1 MDPATLECLALM
13 DFPQLNCSLCLSNNR
28 QCTTSV
34 ARSGMKLSENLESNI
49 DQLVTEAFAELHPS
63 RPFIPGETNIPV
75 TGKVFGQEEL
85 RAATKASL
93 DFWLTSGPYTE
104 QFESRFAKVVGMR
117 HAFMVNSGSSAN
129 LLALSSLTSPAHGER
144 TLKPGNEVITV
155 AAGFPTTVT
164 PILQNGLVPVYVDVD
179 PETYVAI
186 DEQMEAAVSSST
198 KAIMMAHTLGNPF
211 NLDFVQDL
219 AKKHNLWLIE
229 DSCDGLG
236 GTYRGQTLGSFGDLS
251 TFSFYPAHHITTGEG
266 GAVLVKK
273 VAHKRIVESFRDWG
287 RDCWCA
293 PGCDNTCLKRY
304 EWILGEL
311 PEGYDHKYTYS
322 HLGYNLKSGDIQAAI
337 GLEQLDRLE
346 TFIELRRR
354 NWAYLLNGLKDLEE
368 YFVLPKATENSVPS
382 WFGFALTV
390 KPGAPKTRN
399 QIVQELN
406 DKKIG
411 TRLLFGGNLLRQPA
425 FISAPRRVISNLENT
440 DRIMNDT
447 FWIGVW
453 PGLSI
458 EMLDYMITTSHEM
471 FEKS

>member
-1 MDPATLECLALM
+1 MAQLEI
-13 DFPQLNCSLCLSNNR
+13 
-28 QCTTSV
+28 
-34 ARSGMKLSENLESNI
+34 KLSEPI
-49 DQLVTEAFAELHPS
+49 DSKIDLLVTDAFAVLHPS
-63 RPFIPGETNIPV
+63 GDFIAGETNIPV
-75 TGKVFGQEEL
+75 TGKVFGETEL

-93 DFWLTSGPYTE
+93 DFWLTAGPYTE
-104 QFESRFAKVVGMR
+104 EFENRFAKTVGMR
-117 HAFMVNSGSSAN
+117 HSFMVNSGSSAN
-129 LLALSSLTSPAHGER
+129 LVALSSLTSPAHGDR
-144 TLKPGNEVITV
+144 ALKSGDEVITV

-164 PILQNGLVPVYVDVD
+164 PILQNGLVPVYVDVH
-179 PETYVAI
+179 PETHVAL
-186 DEQMEAAVSSST
+186 DEQLEAAIGPKT

-211 NLDFVQDL
+211 NLDLVQEL
-219 AKKHNLWLIE
+219 VKKHNMWLIE
-229 DSCDGLG
+229 DSCDALG
-236 GTYRGQTLGSFGDLS
+236 GTYRGQNLGTFGDLS

-266 GAVLVKK
+266 GAVLIKS

-304 EWILGEL
+304 KWSLGEL

-337 GLEQLDRLE
+337 GLAQLDRLE
-346 TFIELRRR
+346 TFVSLRRR
-354 NWAYLLNGLKDLEE
+354 NWAYLSNGLKDLED
-368 YFVLPKATENSVPS
+368 FLVLPKASENSDPS

-390 KPGAPKTRN
+390 KQNSPKTRN

-425 FISAPRRVISNLENT
+425 FIGTARRVIGDLENT
-440 DRIMNDT
+440 DRIMNDA

-453 PGLSI
+453 PGLSL
-458 EMLDYMITTSHEM
+458 EMLDYVIEVIHE
-471 FEKS
+471 FLGVKL

>member
-1 MDPATLECLALM
+1 LEKIGGFDLDNLIRIEY
-13 DFPQLNCSLCLSNNR
+13 QNR
-28 QCTTSV
+28 HT
-34 ARSGMKLSENLESNI
+34 K
-49 DQLVTEAFAELHPS
+49 AE
-63 RPFIPGETNIPV
+63 FVPGESNIPV
-75 TGKVFGQEEL
+75 TGKVFGESEL
-85 RAATKASL
+85 KSAVEASL

-104 QFESRFAKVVGMR
+104 AFESRFAKTVGMR

-129 LLALSSLTSPAHGER
+129 LLALSSLTSPAHGDR
-144 TLKPGNEVITV
+144 ALMPGDEVITV

-164 PILQNGLVPVYVDVD
+164 PILQNGLIPVYVDVD

-186 DEQMEAAVSSST
+186 DEQLEAAISTKT

-211 NLDFVQDL
+211 NLDFVQAL
-219 AKKHNLWLIE
+219 TKKHNLWLIE

-236 GTYRGQTLGSFGDLS
+236 GTYRDQNLGSFGDLS

-266 GAVLVKK
+266 GAVLIKK
-273 VAHKRIVESFRDWG
+273 VTHKRIVESFRDWG

-304 EWILGEL
+304 EWTLGQL

-337 GLEQLDRLE
+337 GLAQLDRLE
-346 TFIELRRR
+346 SFVELRRR
-354 NWAYLLNGLKDLEE
+354 NWAYLFSAIKELQEFL
-368 YFVLPKATENSVPS
+368 VLPKAMENSDPS

-390 KPGAPKTRN
+390 KPNSPKTRN

-406 DKKIG
+406 EKKIG

-425 FISAPRRVISNLENT
+425 FIGTPRRVIGDLVNT

-453 PGLSI
+453 PGLTI
-458 EMLDYMITTSHEM
+458 PMLDYMVENLKKILG
-471 FEKS
+471 KS

>member
-1 MDPATLECLALM
+1 MSNLEIEGA
-13 DFPQLNCSLCLSNNR
+13 
-28 QCTTSV
+28 
-34 ARSGMKLSENLESNI
+34 ARSLAALAMKN
-49 DQLVTEAFAELHPS
+49 LHPAS
-63 RPFIPGETNIPV
+63 DFVPGMTAVPV
-75 TGKVFGQEEL
+75 TGKVFGEPEIQ
-85 RAATKASL
+85 AAILASS
-93 DFWLTSGPYTE
+93 DFWLTSGPFTE

-129 LLALSSLTSPAHGER
+129 LLALSALTSPRLGDRALR
-144 TLKPGNEVITV
+144 PGDEVITV

-179 PETYVAI
+179 LGTYVAN
-186 DEQMEAAVSSST
+186 EAALEASVSPKT

-211 NLDFVQDL
+211 NLDLVSRI
-219 AKKHNLWLIE
+219 AEKHNLWVIE

-236 GTYRGQTLGSFGDLS
+236 GTYKDQNLGTFGDLS

-273 VAHKRIVESFRDWG
+273 AAHKTIVESFRDWG

-304 EWILGEL
+304 EWTLGEL

-337 GLEQLDRLE
+337 GLAQLDRLDSFVE
-346 TFIELRRR
+346 IRRK
-354 NWAYLLNGLKDLEE
+354 NWQYLKDGLSGLEE
-368 YFVLPKATENSVPS
+368 FLLLPEATLGSNPS

-390 KPGAPKTRN
+390 KVGSPKTRN

-406 DKKIG
+406 ESKIA

-425 FISAPRRVISNLENT
+425 FIGTPRRVVGDLKNT
-440 DRIMNDT
+440 DVVMNDT

-453 PGLSI
+453 PGLTI
-458 EMLDYMITTSHEM
+458 PMLDYMIESLHEILG
-471 FEKS
+471 KK

>member
-1 MDPATLECLALM
+1 MGDLLSTDSQKAISELAAAAM
-13 DFPQLNCSLCLSNNR
+13 GKR
-28 QCTTSV
+28 
-34 ARSGMKLSENLESNI
+34 
-49 DQLVTEAFAELHPS
+49 HPIKS
-63 RPFIPGETNIPV
+63 FIPGESAIPV

-85 RAATKASL
+85 NAAVQASL

-104 QFESRFAKVVGMR
+104 EFESRFAKIVGMR

-129 LLALSSLTSPAHGER
+129 LLALSSLTSPAHGDR
-144 TLKPGNEVITV
+144 ALKPGDEVITV

-186 DEQMEAAVSSST
+186 DEQMEAAVSSKT

-211 NLDFVQDL
+211 NLDFVQAL

-236 GTYRGQTLGSFGDLS
+236 GTYRGQNLGTFGDLS

-266 GAVLVKK
+266 GAVLIKK

-304 EWILGEL
+304 EWTLGEL

-337 GLEQLDRLE
+337 GLAQLDRLDS
-346 TFIELRRR
+346 FIEVRRR
-354 NWAYLLNGLKDLEE
+354 NWAYLQNGLKDLEE
-368 YFVLPKATENSVPS
+368 FFVLPKVSQNSEPS

-390 KPGAPKTRN
+390 KKNSPRTRN

-406 DKKIG
+406 EKKIG

-425 FISAPRRVISNLENT
+425 FIGTPRRVIGDLVNT
-440 DRIMNDT
+440 DLVMSDT

-453 PGLSI
+453 PGLTL
-458 EMLDYMITTSHEM
+458 EMLDYMILAIRETLGV
-471 FEKS
+471 K